1 MHDRREVLETL
12 GRVVAEAWTSF
23 EHPRPVEPTLD
34 PALTDRLLE
43 PLPEEP
49 DDAQKAIADVA
60 EALDASISPARPLY
74 LAYIGSTGL
83 DMGVLGAALAATYDV
98 NLAVVAGGAD
108 LIERQA
114 LAWTAEF
121 IGYPSA
127 EGSFTSGG
135 MTSNLTA
142 LLAAREKALPGCRI
156 DGLGGRRGAVYC
168 SSETHH
174 SVTRAVETT
183 GLGRASIRS
192 LPLDDKR
199 RMRPDQLEEAIA
211 KDKSEGIT
219 PVAVIANGGTTL
231 TGSVDPL
238 NEIADVCE
246 RQAVWM
252 HIDGAYGL
260 AAAGVPSRAELFT
273 GVERADSIVL
283 DAHKWLGVPKS
294 CSVVLV
300 RDAATLEAAFGHKER
315 YMLHQDGTPNAVDRT
330 VEYSR
335 PVRSLKLWLA
345 FRVYGAARFRQWI
358 EQTLRL
364 AERFRDL
371 VDEDPAFE
379 LLHDPT
385 LSTVCFRHLAEQGP
399 RRAQPPAWR
408 SPRSRTAASTS
419 LPPSWTTTS
428 ACAPASSTS
437 TRARR
442 TPTPCSASCASSA
455 RLSGGRRR
463 PSCRCPRAHA
473 RARGCP
479 ARCRARPRGT
489 GA

>member
-1 MHDRREVLETL
+1 VHDRREVLETL

-34 PALTDRLLE
+34 QALTERLLE

-49 DDAQKAIADVA
+49 DDAQRAIADVA

-114 LAWTAEF
+114 LAWTAQF
-121 IGYPSA
+121 IGYPHA

-142 LLAAREKALPGCRI
+142 LLAARERALPGCRI
-156 DGLGGRRGAVYC
+156 EGLNGRRGAVYC
-168 SSETHH
+168 SIETHH

-192 LPLDDKR
+192 LPLDERR
-199 RMRPDQLEEAIA
+199 RMRPDDLDAAIA
-211 KDKSEGIT
+211 ADRGDGVT
-219 PVAVIANGGTTL
+219 PVAVVANGGTTL
-231 TGSVDPL
+231 TGAVDDL
-238 NEIADVCE
+238 AAIAEVCE
-246 RQAVWM
+246 RHGVWL
-252 HIDGAYGL
+252 HVDGAYGV
-260 AAAGVPSRAELFT
+260 AAAGVPSRAPLFE
-273 GVERADSIVL
+273 GLERADSVVL
-283 DAHKWLGVPKS
+283 DAHKWLGVPKA

-300 RDAATLEAAFGHKER
+300 RDASTLEAAFGHQER

-345 FRVYGAARFRQWI
+345 FRVYGAGAFRSWI
-358 EQTLRL
+358 EETLRL

-371 VDEDPAFE
+371 VESDSAFE
-379 LLHDPT
+379 LLHEPT
-385 LSTVCFRHLAEQGP
+385 LSTVCFRHLPEDGRDP
-399 RRAQPPAWR
+399 DEHNRRLAIAAQQDGR
-408 SPRSRTAASTS
+408 VYI
-419 LPPSWTTTS
+419 
-428 ACAPASSTS
+428 APAVVDDRICLRACFVNFH
-437 TRARR
+437 TREEDADAVLGVLRELGDVQRR
-442 TPTPCSASCASSA
+442 TPKTVV
-455 RLSGGRRR
+455 
-463 PSCRCPRAHA
+463 
-473 RARGCP
+473 
-479 ARCRARPRGT
+479 
-489 GA
+489 

>member
-1 MHDRREVLETL
+1 
-12 GRVVAEAWTSF
+12 
-23 EHPRPVEPTLD
+23 
-34 PALTDRLLE
+34 
-43 PLPEEP
+43 
-49 DDAQKAIADVA
+49 
-60 EALDASISPARPLY
+60 
-74 LAYIGSTGL
+74 
-83 DMGVLGAALAATYDV
+83 
-98 NLAVVAGGAD
+98 
-108 LIERQA
+108 
-114 LAWTAEF
+114 
-121 IGYPSA
+121 
-127 EGSFTSGG
+127 

-183 GLGRASIRS
+183 GLGRSSIRS
-192 LPLDDKR
+192 LPLDAKR
-199 RMRPDQLEEAIA
+199 RMRPEQLDEAIA
-211 KDKSEGIT
+211 ADKQQGIT

-231 TGSVDPL
+231 TGAVDPL
-238 NEIADVCE
+238 SEIADVCE
-246 RQAVWM
+246 RQEVWM

-273 GVERADSIVL
+273 GAERADSVVL

-300 RDAATLEAAFGHKER
+300 RDASTLEAAFGHKER

-345 FRVYGAARFRQWI
+345 FRVYGAGRFREWI

-379 LLHDPT
+379 LLHEPT
-385 LSTVCFRHLAEQGP
+385 LSTVCFRHLTDTDPDEHN
-399 RRAQPPAWR
+399 RRLAIAAQQDGR
-408 SPRSRTAASTS
+408 VYI
-419 LPPSWTTTS
+419 
-428 ACAPASSTS
+428 APAVVDDHVCLRACFVNFH
-437 TRARR
+437 TREEDADAVLGILRELGEAQRR
-442 TPTPCSASCASSA
+442 TPKTVV
-455 RLSGGRRR
+455 
-463 PSCRCPRAHA
+463 
-473 RARGCP
+473 
-479 ARCRARPRGT
+479 
-489 GA
+489 

>member
-1 MHDRREVLETL
+1 MLETL

-34 PALTDRLLE
+34 KALTERLLE

-49 DDAQKAIADVA
+49 DDAQRAIADVA

-98 NLAVVAGGAD
+98 NLAVVSGGAD

-114 LAWTAEF
+114 LAWTAQF
-121 IGYPSA
+121 IGYPHA

-142 LLAAREKALPGCRI
+142 LLAARERALPGCRA
-156 DGLGGRRGAVYC
+156 DGLNGRRGAVYC
-168 SSETHH
+168 SIETHH

-183 GLGRASIRS
+183 GLGRAAIRS
-192 LPLDDKR
+192 LPLDERR
-199 RMRPDQLEEAIA
+199 RMRPDQLDDAIA
-211 KDKSEGIT
+211 ADQGDGVV
-219 PVAVIANGGTTL
+219 PVAVVANGGTTL
-231 TGSVDPL
+231 TGAVDDL
-238 NEIADVCE
+238 AAIADVCE
-246 RQAVWM
+246 RRGVWL
-252 HIDGAYGL
+252 HVDGAYGV
-260 AAAGVPSRAELFT
+260 AAAGVPSRAGLFE
-273 GVERADSIVL
+273 GLERADSVVL
-283 DAHKWLGVPKS
+283 DAHKWLGVPKA

-300 RDAATLEAAFGHKER
+300 RDASTLEAAFGHQER

-345 FRVYGAARFRQWI
+345 FRVYGAGAFRGWI

-371 VDEDPAFE
+371 VERDPAFE
-379 LLHDPT
+379 LLHEPT
-385 LSTVCFRHLAEQGP
+385 LSTVCFRHLPEDARDRDEHN
-399 RRAQPPAWR
+399 RRLAIAAQQDGR
-408 SPRSRTAASTS
+408 VYI
-419 LPPSWTTTS
+419 
-428 ACAPASSTS
+428 APAVVDDHICLRACFVNFH
-437 TRARR
+437 TREEDADAVLGILRELGDVQRR
-442 TPTPCSASCASSA
+442 TPKTVV
-455 RLSGGRRR
+455 
-463 PSCRCPRAHA
+463 
-473 RARGCP
+473 
-479 ARCRARPRGT
+479 
-489 GA
+489 